1 MTQPYEREGSGEY
14 VVLLPAREPEK
25 IRLLLPLAA
34 ALARQ
39 QGGSVAL
46 LAVVEVPP
54 DQPLSDG
61 MLETRRLRADLDTAA
76 AGELLAPVRSVITVA
91 HDLTDGIRTAAEE
104 QRASLILLGWQAE
117 EFASERL
124 FGQPLD
130 GLLRQPPCDV
140 VVVRL
145 RAGGAWRR
153 VLLPVRGGPHTGLA
167 CDVALALAER
177 HDAAISVLYAANPRL
192 PDHAAVRESLQ
203 SLRSMPRVT
212 RWLERAI
219 PAEQAILAEAPDHQA
234 IILGVTGRRG
244 DPEAPI
250 GSLADRVLRNVD
262 TTVVLVRH
270 RMAQAEEQAQQIWQQ
285 HRDLSATVDRWFAE
299 NTFSSHEYD
308 DLQRMV
314 ALKQQQGATISLALP
329 TLNEA
334 ATIGE
339 IIGQLQ
345 ERLMREVPLLDE
357 LVLIDS
363 GSDDRTRE
371 IAAAHG
377 VPVHIHQEILPQ
389 YGVFHGKGEALWK
402 SLYVLRGDIIAWCD
416 TDIKNF
422 HPRLVYG
429 LLGPLLRE
437 RRLVFSKGFYRRPI
451 QFGEQISASGG
462 GRVTE
467 LTARPLLNL
476 FYPELSGMLQP
487 LSGEYAGRRSALEEV
502 PFFTGYGVETGM
514 LIDLLERHGLNAL
527 AQVDLLERIHRN
539 QELVPLSK
547 MAFAI
552 TQVVIQRMEQRQRV
566 SLLEPVNQSMK
577 LITQRTDGGF
587 HLELREIRDHE
598 RPPMARIPEYRRL
611 RGMPLELPDEPVQE
625 AP

>member
-1 MTQPYEREGSGEY
+1 MTQSYQRGEY

-25 IRLLLPLAA
+25 IRLMLPLAIA
-34 ALARQ
+34 MARH
-39 QGGSVAL
+39 QGGQVVVL
-46 LAVVEVPP
+46 GVVEVPP
-54 DQPLSDG
+54 GQPLSDG
-61 MLETRRLRADLDTAA
+61 MLASRQARAAFDDAA
-76 AGELLAPVRSVITVA
+76 AGDAGVPVRSVVSVA
-91 HDLTDGIRTAAEE
+91 HDLTEGIRIAAEE
-104 QRASLILLGWQAE
+104 QRANLVLLGWQAE
-117 EFASERL
+117 ESSSERL
-124 FGQPLD
+124 FGPPID

-145 RAGGAWRR
+145 HESGPWRR
-153 VLLPVRGGPHTGLA
+153 VLLPVRGGPHTPLA
-167 CDVALALAER
+167 CEVALALAEH
-177 HDAAISVLYAANPRL
+177 HDAAVSVLYAANPRL

-203 SLRSMPRVT
+203 SLRALPRVT

-234 IILGVTGRRG
+234 IVLGVTGRRG
-244 DPEAPI
+244 DPEAPV
-250 GSLADRVLRNVD
+250 GPLADRVLRNVAS
-262 TTVVLVRH
+262 TVVLVRH
-270 RMAQAEEQAQQIWQQ
+270 PLEQAEEQAQQIWQQ
-285 HRDLSATVDRWFAE
+285 QRDLSATVDRWFAE
-299 NTFSSHEYD
+299 NTFSSTEYD
-308 DLQRMV
+308 DLQRLL
-314 ALKQQQGATISLALP
+314 ALKQQQGVTISLALP
-329 TLNEA
+329 TLNEEE
-334 ATIGE
+334 TIGE

-345 ERLMREVPLLDE
+345 ERLVRELPLLDE

-371 IAAAHG
+371 IAESHG
-377 VPVHIHQEILPQ
+377 VPVYLHQEILPQ
-389 YGVFHGKGEALWK
+389 YGAFRGKGEALWK
-402 SLYVLRGDIIAWCD
+402 SLYVLQGDIIAWCD
-416 TDIKNF
+416 TDIRNF

-429 LLGPLLRE
+429 VLGPLLRE
-437 RRLVFSKGFYRRPI
+437 RRLVYSKGFYRRPI
-451 QFGEQISASGG
+451 QYGERIQASGG

-502 PFFTGYGVETGM
+502 PFFTGYGVETGL
-514 LIDLLERHGLNAL
+514 LIDLLEHYGLGAL

-577 LITQRTDGGF
+577 LITQREDGSF

-611 RGMPLELPDEPVQE
+611 RGLPPELVEEPAPE

>member
-1 MTQPYEREGSGEY
+1 MTEQFERSGAGDY
-14 VVLLPAREPEK
+14 VVLLPARSLEK
-25 IRLLLPLAA
+25 VRLLMPLAA
-34 ALARQ
+34 AIARQ
-39 QGGSVAL
+39 QQGQVVVVS
-46 LAVVEVPP
+46 VVEVPAG
-54 DQPLSDG
+54 QPLSDG
-61 MLETRRLRADLDTAA
+61 MLEARRVRAEYDAGAA
-76 AGELLAPVRSVITVA
+76 FDEMDVPVRTVITVA
-91 HDLTDGIRTAAEE
+91 HDITEGIRTAAEE
-104 QRASLILLGWQAE
+104 QRAALILLGWQA
-117 EFASERL
+117 AQSSSERL
-124 FGQPLD
+124 FGPPHD
-130 GLLRQPPCDV
+130 SLLRQPPCDV

-145 RAGGAWRR
+145 RDGEPWRR
-153 VLLPVRGGPHTGLA
+153 VLLPVRGGPHTALA

-177 HDAAISVLYAANPRL
+177 YDAAISVLYAANPRF
-192 PDHAAVRESLQ
+192 PDNAVVRESLQ
-203 SLRSMPRVT
+203 SLRTMPRVT
-212 RWLERAI
+212 RWLERTI
-219 PAEQAILAEAPDHQA
+219 PADQAIIAEAPDHQA
-234 IILGVTGRRG
+234 IVIGVTGRSR
-244 DPEAPI
+244 DPEAPL
-250 GSLADRVLRNVD
+250 GSLADRILRQADSTIVLI
-262 TTVVLVRH
+262 RH

-285 HRDLSATVDRWFAE
+285 NLDLSATVDRWFAE
-299 NTFSSHEYD
+299 NTFSSTEFDELRRLY
-308 DLQRMV
+308 
-314 ALKQQQGATISLALP
+314 ALKQQQGVSISLALP
-329 TLNEA
+329 SLNEE

-345 ERLMREVPLLDE
+345 QQLMGDSPLLDE

-377 VPVHIHQEILPQ
+377 VPVHLHQEILPQ
-389 YGVFHGKGEALWK
+389 YGVFAGKGEALWK
-402 SLYVLRGDIIAWCD
+402 SLYVLSGDIIVWCD

-422 HPRLVYG
+422 HPRFVYG

-451 QFGEQISASGG
+451 QFGEQVQASGG

-487 LSGEYAGRRSALEEV
+487 LSGEYAGRRAALEAV
-502 PFFTGYGVETGM
+502 PFFTGYGVETGL

-552 TQVVIQRMEQRQRV
+552 TQVVMQRMEQRQRV

-577 LITQRTDGGF
+577 LITQREDGGF

-598 RPPMARIPEYRRL
+598 RPPMARIPEYRRR
-611 RGMPLELPDEPVQE
+611 RGLPPEPLLTGDD
-625 AP
+625 